1 MRNTIGMV
9 AMSMAVAA
17 TVCSGIAVWLSLR
30 SSKAELPSVV
40 ESRQP
45 VDDLIDQT
53 ATFSA
58 QIEAL
63 EKQVIELQ
71 VSVASLGAEQ
81 AKPAQG
87 KQESTSVVENQVK
100 EYFVYLGTG
109 STTGRDWT
117 DLSGTTASID
127 LVQYGRVKS
136 VVFEATLS
144 IVSGEVRARLKN
156 LSSGLIFHASE
167 VNNNTSVSQW
177 RQSIPFQLPSGINQY
192 VVQIRS
198 SNGERA
204 QLDGAR
210 LKIIVE

>member
-30 SSKAELPSVV
+30 SSKDELVSVV
-40 ESRQP
+40 EPRQP
-45 VDDLIDQT
+45 VEILDQT

-58 QIEAL
+58 QVEAL
-63 EKQVIELQ
+63 QKQVAELQ
-71 VSVASLGAEQ
+71 VTVASLGAEQ
-81 AKPAQG
+81 AKPTQG
-87 KQESTSVVENQVK
+87 KQKATSVVESQVK

-109 STTGRDWT
+109 STTGRDWS

-127 LVQYGRVKS
+127 LAQYGRVKS